1 MIFIQRVATPDKRQY
16 GYKRVPS
23 KDEGPR
29 DYKMLWQNAIKQTV
43 ILGKNLNVSSA
54 YYAMCNVPPQVEWRE
69 KMPGWFRMRNC

>member
-43 ILGKNLNVSSA
+43 ILGKNLKGGKAN
-54 YYAMCNVPPQVEWRE
+54 
-69 KMPGWFRMRNC
+69 FRH